1 MFEKLNLKTKLLLLC
16 ALLLSVT
23 IAVGSTAFISLKNV
37 GHEYDFIVNKVS
49 PKAGYASRML
59 ANYRKLRVNLTTLGV
74 AGISAKD
81 GEAGIRIAREAIAD
95 YEKDNKEYVDLKFIP
110 GQKEFY
116 DKVDVA
122 WNDFKKTSDTIISFY
137 QSGTPEDKEKMQ
149 KAILSECAEKALVYT
164 AAINDLLKFHESN
177 MNNRAATA
185 REITSNAN
193 TFTLSFIIGG
203 VIFALLFGYFFANS
217 LARSLQRI
225 SESVLLAAE
234 QTSTGGAQLAAASV
248 QLSSGSTEAAASL
261 EETVASIE
269 ELSSMVK
276 MNTAHAQ
283 EANGL
288 SQKSREAAEKGEVE
302 ISKLISSMSDIA
314 SGSKKIEE
322 IINVIDDIAFQ
333 TNLLAL
339 NAAVEAARAGEQG
352 KGFAVVAEAV
362 RSLAQRSAVAA
373 KDISSLITENV
384 SKSENGAKIASES
397 GVVLKEILLAV
408 KKVADLNGEIATGSQ
423 EQANGLEQITKAMN
437 QLDQATQGNAASSEE
452 VAASSEEMS
461 QQANALSE
469 LVDELQKIVQG
480 AKSKGK
486 VVASAAFTPSHK
498 KITKTTAKSETAASI
513 IPFASDENPGRKV
526 SDVSGF

>member
-1 MFEKLNLKTKLLLLC
+1 MFAKFNLKTKLLLLC
-16 ALLLSVT
+16 ALLSSITV
-23 IAVGSTAFISLKNV
+23 AVGVTGFMSLKKV
-37 GHEYDFIVNKVS
+37 GQEYDFVVSKVA
-49 PKAGYASRML
+49 PKTSYASRML
-59 ANYRKLRVNLTTLGV
+59 MNYRKLRVNVTTLGLT
-74 AGISAKD
+74 GISAKD
-81 GEAGIRIAREAIAD
+81 GEQGIRIAKEAIAD
-95 YEKDNKEYVDLKFIP
+95 YEKDNKEYVDLKFVP
-110 GQKEFY
+110 GQKELY

-122 WNDFKKTSDTIISFY
+122 WQDFKKTTDSIISLY
-137 QSGTPEDKEKMQ
+137 QSGTAEDKEKMLKILFTDCPD
-149 KAILSECAEKALVYT
+149 KAVTYT
-164 AAINDLLKFHESN
+164 AAINALLKFHETVMKDKADN
-177 MNNRAATA
+177 AL
-185 REITSNAN
+185 EIAEQAN
-193 TFTLSFIIGG
+193 TFTLAIIIGG
-203 VIFALLFGYFFANS
+203 VLFALTFGFFFANS
-217 LARSLQRI
+217 LAKSLQRI
-225 SESVLLAAE
+225 SESVKLAAE
-234 QTSTGGAQLAAASV
+234 QTSTGGSQLAAASV
-248 QLSSGSTEAAASL
+248 QLSAGSTEAAASL

-276 MNTAHAQ
+276 LNTGHAQ
-283 EANGL
+283 EANSL
-288 SQKSREAAEKGEVE
+288 SQKSRESAEKGEVE

-362 RSLAQRSAVAA
+362 RSLAQRSALAA
-373 KDISSLITENV
+373 KDISALITENV

-397 GVVLKEILLAV
+397 GIVLKDILVAV

-469 LVDELQKIVQG
+469 LVEELQQIVQG
-480 AKSKGK
+480 AK
-486 VVASAAFTPSHK
+486 HK
-498 KITKTTAKSETAASI
+498 TETAAWAAPVKTIKPNSKHNSAAV
-513 IPFASDENPGRKV
+513 IPFGNDSAPGRKIG
-526 SDVSGF
+526 DVSGF